1 MTKRLILGYDG
12 SCGRCAALADSIEQS
27 GLGIETM
34 SLREPQMMAWR
45 EEGLGPEAPWKP
57 TLVEVSNSATR
68 AWVGSRMAVSLTRN
82 LGVQNTWNLLKII
95 GEISEVQGDQTPQM
109 SGIFG
114 TRIPRSSFL
123 KGIVG
128 AGVGV
133 AVLANI
139 PAARAATAEDELSW
153 FASLKLK
160 NPHELSFKDSAREM
174 KRALDLPELKAVFS
188 DANSQ
193 SVGLRERIAAALDRP
208 SQDFEELGVRSV
220 THTIHGGGKMTAT
233 MFLDEEVSFLLY
245 EITGGK
251 NHGRLYSRVLRKN
264 SSESADVLVEL
275 DSGRVFSRPSEA
287 EIRAHQ
293 VVTDQPASGGMAT
306 RAATATS
313 CSKLNCSAQ
322 GACYACRCASVN
334 FTCAANCCGPCAFG
348 CSKSWLV
355 WGCAGCVLL
364 WCPACAAM
372 NRCCTSVF
380 CDWRC

>member
-1 MTKRLILGYDG
+1 MKKRLVLGYDG
-12 SCGRCAALADSIEQS
+12 SCGRCAALAESIERS

-45 EEGLGPEAPWKP
+45 EEELGTEAPWKP
-57 TLVEVSNSATR
+57 TLVEISNSTTR
-68 AWVGSRMAVSLTRN
+68 AWVGGKMSVALVRN

-95 GEISEVQGDQTPQM
+95 GEISEVQGQQSPPA
-109 SGIFG
+109 SGLLG
-114 TRIPRSSFL
+114 TKVPRASFL
-123 KGIVG
+123 KGIIG

-133 AVLANI
+133 AILANG
-139 PAARAATAEDELSW
+139 PAARAATAEDDLSW
-153 FASLKLK
+153 FAALKLK
-160 NPHELSFKDSAREM
+160 NPRELSFNESAREM
-174 KRALDLPELKAVFS
+174 KRALELPELKAVFS
-188 DANSQ
+188 DVNSK
-193 SVGLRERIAAALDRP
+193 SIGLRERIAADAARASRDV
-208 SQDFEELGVRSV
+208 EELGIRSV
-220 THTIHGGGKMTAT
+220 VHTIHGGGKMTAT
-233 MFLDEEVSFLLY
+233 MFLDEEISFLLY

-251 NHGRLYSRVLRKN
+251 FHGRSYARVLRKN

-293 VVTDQPASGGMAT
+293 VEKDQSVSDGIAT

-313 CSKLNCSAQ
+313 CAKLNCSAQ
-322 GACYACRCASVN
+322 GACYACRCASVDL
-334 FTCAANCCGPCAFG
+334 TCSVNCCGPCAFG
-348 CSKSWLV
+348 CSKPWLA
-355 WGCAGCVLL
+355 WGCAGCILL